1 MTLVLFTHRRTY
13 HPLLFLPVH
22 VLVLFLESVCLLSLS
37 LLLFYRMDSESR
49 GELIS
54 PSKQPPDTG
63 KRYIEKNL
71 DAFGL
76 KILYSSNPQLCGH
89 SVGVPVAVVLKDIG
103 LIPGPTD
110 AVVYLTVLY
119 FSKCYVCT
127 GPRGGITGD

>member
-37 LLLFYRMDSESR
+37 LLLSYRMDSESR

-63 KRYIEKNL
+63 KRYIEKIWMPL
-71 DAFGL
+71 A
-76 KILYSSNPQLCGH
+76 
-89 SVGVPVAVVLKDIG
+89 
-103 LIPGPTD
+103 
-110 AVVYLTVLY
+110 
-119 FSKCYVCT
+119 
-127 GPRGGITGD
+127 

>member
-1 MTLVLFTHRRTY
+1 
-13 HPLLFLPVH
+13 
-22 VLVLFLESVCLLSLS
+22 
-37 LLLFYRMDSESR
+37 MDSESR